1 MPGPQPRHYHPFI
14 IYIVGRCLDPY
25 ATFRR
30 RSLPRGVGD
39 AAPYSGNP

>member
-1 MPGPQPRHYHPFI
+1 MPGPQPCHYRPFI
-14 IYIVGRCLDPY
+14 IYIVGRGLDPS

-30 RSLPRGVGD
+30 RSPPRGVGD